1 MYEDMGNEEKECM
14 ERKKGF
20 DVARGIGI
28 FLIVWSHTM
37 SDGEPLRSFLFSF
50 HVPLF
55 FLISGYFLRVEE
67 KNVHAGCTG

>member
-1 MYEDMGNEEKECM
+1 M

-55 FLISGYFLRVEE
+55 FLISGYFFE
-67 KNVHAGCTG
+67 GG

>member
-1 MYEDMGNEEKECM
+1 M

-50 HVPLF
+50 HVPLHCCF
-55 FLISGYFLRVEE
+55 
-67 KNVHAGCTG
+67 

>member
-1 MYEDMGNEEKECM
+1 M

-55 FLISGYFLRVEE
+55 FLISGYFLSVEE
-67 KNVHAGCTG
+67 KNVHAGCLG

>member
-1 MYEDMGNEEKECM
+1 MYEDMKNGRERCM

-50 HVPLF
+50 HVPLHCSF
-55 FLISGYFLRVEE
+55 
-67 KNVHAGCTG
+67 